1 MIEFILLFFPAIFS
15 ILVDE
20 KINGKE
26 DIKRNLIIKYTM
38 YTFLILLSCLL
49 TIYLFKNNVFYW
61 TEGIITISFIT
72 KYLILSC
79 GYAIILPIICNFIL
93 ANFEFKI
100 ILKKDDKK

>member
-26 DIKRNLIIKYTM
+26 DIKRNLIIKYTL

-49 TIYLFKNNVFYW
+49 TIYLFKSNVIYW
-61 TEGIITISFIT
+61 TEGIITISFLV
-72 KYLILSC
+72 KYLILAC
-79 GYAIILPIICNFIL
+79 GYAALLPIICNFIL
-93 ANFEFKI
+93 ANFELKI
-100 ILKKDDKK
+100 VLKKGDKK